1 MNTLI
6 PSKQS
11 PRAAKAIAAL
21 EKNHFH
27 AAYFPTARAAI
38 DELCRLIPHTAS
50 VGLGGSQT
58 LEQLAIRERL
68 VSLGNIV
75 YCHNKP
81 GLTPE
86 EILSIR
92 RQQLTCDIFLT
103 SSNAITEDGKLVNT
117 DATGNRVAAMI
128 FGPKKVIVIA
138 GINKLTA
145 TVVDAQKRIYTIAA
159 PRNNQRLKRPN
170 PCTTTGHCNDCE
182 APTRLCNVFTVMHR
196 CPTASDIH
204 VWIIGEELG
213 Y

>member
-1 MNTLI
+1 MVELFIANIPIYTKEEISMNTLI

-27 AAYFPTARAAI
+27 AAYFPTAQAAI

-68 VSLGNIV
+68 TALGNIV

-92 RQQLTCDIFLT
+92 RQQLTCDIFFDQQQRHNGRRKI
-103 SSNAITEDGKLVNT
+103 SQYRCHWKSRCCYD
-117 DATGNRVAAMI
+117 
-128 FGPKKVIVIA
+128 FW
-138 GINKLTA
+138 
-145 TVVDAQKRIYTIAA
+145 AQKGY
-159 PRNNQRLKRPN
+159 
-170 PCTTTGHCNDCE
+170 CNRRDQ
-182 APTRLCNVFTVMHR
+182 
-196 CPTASDIH
+196 
-204 VWIIGEELG
+204 
-213 Y
+213 